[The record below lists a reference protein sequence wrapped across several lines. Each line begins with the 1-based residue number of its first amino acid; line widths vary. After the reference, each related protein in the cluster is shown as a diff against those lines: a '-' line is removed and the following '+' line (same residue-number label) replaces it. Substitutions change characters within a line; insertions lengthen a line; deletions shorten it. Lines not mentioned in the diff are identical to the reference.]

1 MPLCALKSE
10 DDKLNY
16 IKPEYRIPLYVYSIR
31 YVLKS
36 NQEKKT
42 NLKFFKFLN
51 QPIGYI
57 DLCSIII

>member
-16 IKPEYRIPLYVYSIR
+16 IKSEYRIPLYVYSIR

-36 NQEKKT
+36 NQEKK
-42 NLKFFKFLN
+42 NKFKVF
-51 QPIGYI
+51 
-57 DLCSIII
+57 SIPKSTYWLY